1 MHYLSAKLADLMVE
15 GFNEDQKKL
24 AEKEIEKSN
33 KKRMGNNEPVSN
45 KRESTRIMDALL
57 DKEWFKITAQMDEE
71 GKILSPVKSSNKAIT
86 IPMNICLKLFV

>member
-1 MHYLSAKLADLMVE
+1 MVE